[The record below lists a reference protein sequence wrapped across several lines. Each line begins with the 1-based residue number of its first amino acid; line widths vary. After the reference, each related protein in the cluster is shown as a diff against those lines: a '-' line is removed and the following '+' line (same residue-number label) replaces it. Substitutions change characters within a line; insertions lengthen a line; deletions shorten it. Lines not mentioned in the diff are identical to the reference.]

1 MNFKHFLSHL
11 TLVPWILAFSS
22 GVNAIGSED
31 VQFGRDI
38 QPLLTKYCAGCHN
51 DAEKEAEFSVSS
63 FQSILRGAE
72 GHPVVVAGNVD
83 KSKLAQVLRDSGEDH
98 MPPRDEPQPN
108 ESEILMLERWIRDGA
123 NGPAKDLPMSL
134 KLDVPDIA
142 QAFDGAL
149 PVTAMA
155 WLPKQS
161 RTVMGIYGKVVLR
174 SDEKRNEQQEIA
186 QVLGKVSQLRISRD
200 GRWLVVAS
208 GVTGLGGQI
217 TLIDLDALAVAKQW
231 ESNRD
236 ILYAAALTPDNRY
249 VVAAGYDR
257 QALLYDVENEKLVR
271 TFEGHN
277 GAIYDL
283 DIDPSGQMLATA
295 SADETVKLWS
305 LVTGERLDTLGQGE
319 AEQYSVRFDPKGKY
333 VAAAG
338 ADRRLRLWEI
348 ASKDKPTINP
358 LLQSA
363 FAHEESILA
372 IDFHPKGDWIASA
385 GEDKKVKRW
394 SVPGLLPMGEVGETS
409 DIPTAVVIDDAHDM
423 LWVSAMDGKSSS
435 FAWGGVSERKV
446 VKGRAPLEWLLEK
459 DPRWE
464 LAVQELEEIEG
475 NDLPSKAQVLVIPGK
490 IKGTVFSS
498 DGKTNDEDWF
508 AFDAQE
514 GQPWIIQIAAA
525 REGSPLD
532 SRVEICDEKGNPVLR
547 TRLQAVRET
556 YFTFRGK
563 SSDVVDDFRL
573 HNWQEM
579 ELNEWLYSAG
589 EVVRL
594 WLYPRGPDSGF
605 KVYPGEGN
613 RYTYFDTTATS
624 HALGEPAWIVRE
636 LAQGEDPIPNGLPV
650 FPIFFENDDDSQR
663 RFGKDSKIHFQAPA
677 TGRYLIRLR
686 DARGQSGADYRYTL
700 SVTPPRPDFHVT
712 SNVNELN
719 LALGSGGEFE
729 LTAVREDG
737 YQGPIDIQ
745 FEGLPEGF
753 TATQPLTI
761 EAGQDRALGLIMS
774 PTDNTKVPDEFDVKL
789 IASAHIAGEKIS
801 RPIEKPIKVKKNASQ
816 RVRFSIVADGASSP
830 ANSTNPLVLRAGQTI
845 SAKVIA
851 ERGKFEGDIG
861 FGTDDCGRNLP
872 HGVIVD
878 NIGLN
883 GLLIPAGQ
891 NQQDMFLT
899 AAPWL
904 EPQERLFHLRA
915 FIEGNPTTLP
925 ILLRIEK

>member
-1 MNFKHFLSHL
+1 MNCKKILSHL
-11 TLVPWILAFSS
+11 ILLPSLSVLGTNAQ
-22 GVNAIGSED
+22 AIGAED
-31 VQFGRDI
+31 VVFERDI

-51 DAEKEAEFSVSS
+51 DSEKEAEFSVSS
-63 FQSILRGAE
+63 FASILQGAE
-72 GHPVVVAGNVD
+72 GHSVLVSGSVST
-83 KSKLAQVLRDSGEDH
+83 SKLAQVLRDTGDDH
-98 MPPRDEPQPN
+98 MPPLEEPQPL
-108 ESEILMLERWIRDGA
+108 ESEIALIERWIGEGA
-123 NGPAKDLPMSL
+123 RGPAVDVPMSQRL
-134 KLDVPDIA
+134 NVPQIA
-142 QAFDGAL
+142 KAFEGAL
-149 PVTAMA
+149 PITAMT

-161 RTVMGIYGKVVLR
+161 SLAFGVYGKVIVR
-174 SDEKRNEQQEIA
+174 SNAVDNEEQEIA
-186 QVLGKVSQLRISRD
+186 KILGKASQLRTSMD

-208 GVTGLGGQI
+208 GITGVGGQI
-217 TLIDLDALAVAKQW
+217 TLIDLDARKVAKQW

-257 QALLYDVENEKLVR
+257 QAILYDIQDGKMVR

-283 DIDPSGQMLATA
+283 DIDPSGKMLATA

-348 ASKDKPTINP
+348 ASKDQPTINP
-358 LLQSA
+358 MRQSA

-372 IDFHPKGDWIASA
+372 IDFHPSGEWIATT
-385 GEDKKVKRW
+385 GEDKKIKRW
-394 SVPGLLPMGEVGETS
+394 SVPDLLPLGEVGATS
-409 DIPTAVVIDDAHDM
+409 DIPTSISVDGQGNK
-423 LWVSAMDGKSSS
+423 LWVASMDGHSSS
-435 FAWGGVSERKV
+435 YVWSNVSERKTTT
-446 VKGRAPLEWLLEK
+446 KRLPMETLLEK
-459 DPRWE
+459 DPRWAV
-464 LAVQELEEIEG
+464 AVQESEEAES
-475 NDLPSKAQVLVIPGK
+475 NDFPSKAQSLAIPGK
-490 IKGTVFSS
+490 VKGTIQPSQGLAS
-498 DGKTNDEDWF
+498 DEDWF
-508 AFDAQE
+508 AFEAQE
-514 GQPWIIQIAAA
+514 GQPWIIQVMAA
-525 REGSPLD
+525 RDSSPLD
-532 SRVEICDEKGNPVLR
+532 SRIEICDEQGNPVLR

-579 ELNEWLYSAG
+579 ELNEWLYSSG

-636 LAQGEDPIPNGLPV
+636 LADGEDPIPNGLPV

-663 RFGKDSKIHFQAPA
+663 RFGKDSKLHFRAPKS
-677 TGRYLIRLR
+677 GKYLIRLR
-686 DARGQSGADYRYTL
+686 DSRGQSGADYRYTL
-700 SVTPPRPDFHVT
+700 SVTAPRPDFNVT
-712 SNVNELN
+712 SNVAELN

-737 YQGPIDIQ
+737 YQGPIDIK

-753 TATQPLTI
+753 IATQPLTI

-774 PTDNTKVPDEFDVKL
+774 PVTTPRCLTNSKFGWWRRPTSRAKRFRGRSKNRSRSRRTLRNAFAFRSLPMELPRRPTQRIPWCSVQDRQSLPKSSR
-789 IASAHIAGEKIS
+789 SAE
-801 RPIEKPIKVKKNASQ
+801 
-816 RVRFSIVADGASSP
+816 SSKGILDLEP
-830 ANSTNPLVLRAGQTI
+830 M
-845 SAKVIA
+845 
-851 ERGKFEGDIG
+851 
-861 FGTDDCGRNLP
+861 
-872 HGVIVD
+872 IVD
-878 NIGLN
+878 AICRMGSS
-883 GLLIPAGQ
+883 
-891 NQQDMFLT
+891 
-899 AAPWL
+899 W
-904 EPQERLFHLRA
+904 
-915 FIEGNPTTLP
+915 TTLVSTAC
-925 ILLRIEK
+925 